1 MKNNSNT
8 NSLNTSN
15 THKFIES
22 LPRSDEFDN
31 LHLTKNLKNARK
43 DLKGLAGIYAIIC
56 LITNTIYIGSSTN
69 LGDRMMDHF
78 LDSSNIHLRNAINKH
93 GLENFVM
100 IVIEYVEINP
110 EESLEVNKA
119 NLLAREQF
127 YLDQLFTLPEES
139 RYNFLPTA
147 GSSLGYLHSEET
159 KQKISSTLA
168 GYQHSEEAKA
178 NMSEAKKGENH
189 ALFGKSHTEGTRQ
202 QISDSLTGRKLN
214 AEHRKRI
221 STALSTPIYVF
232 DSNTQK
238 LLATYSG
245 IVAASKALKIYNQT
259 IKKYLTSPPRGGG
272 PLGGGPRG
280 GGEAYKGMFFRK
292 VK

>member
-1 MKNNSNT
+1 MKNNPNK
-8 NSLNTSN
+8 NYLNTSN
-15 THKFIES
+15 TQKFIES

-43 DLKGLAGIYAIIC
+43 ELKGLAGIYAIIC
-56 LITNTIYIGSSTN
+56 LITNTISIGSSTN

-78 LDSSNIHLRNAINKH
+78 LESSNIHLRNAINLH

-127 YLDQLFTLPEES
+127 YLDRLFTLPEES

-147 GSSLGYLHSEET
+147 GSSLGFTHTEET

-168 GYQHSEEAKA
+168 GRQHSEEAKA
-178 NMSEAKKGENH
+178 KMSEARAK
-189 ALFGKSHTEGTRQ
+189 ALFGKTHTEETRQ

-245 IVAASKALKIYNQT
+245 IMVASKALKISNQT
-259 IKKYLTSPPRGGG
+259 IKKSLTSGQ
-272 PLGGGPRG
+272 
-280 GGEAYKGMFFRK
+280 AYKGMIFRN
-292 VK
+292 VPSV